1 MRNIAQ
7 GFWLGALMILVAG
20 CGAPSA
26 AGHHHRTAPKNVT
39 VLSTGAA
46 PYQGEKN
53 LKKWV
58 DQAKAAPHNEEAQ
71 ILAGVSAFQNNEPRL
86 AIQYYLKA
94 AADNP
99 NDATPWNNIGNVYRN
114 ELHEDQ
120 VAMTY
125 YRKAIKIEPLYD
137 VAWYNL
143 AWTEQS
149 LGNARA
155 AKATAA
161 EALKV
166 LPATDPDH
174 ASFEQILKNG

>member
-1 MRNIAQ
+1 MRSIAR
-7 GFWLGALMILVAG
+7 GLMLGAVMTLAAG

-26 AGHHHRTAPKNVT
+26 AVHHHAARRVT
-39 VLSTGAA
+39 VLSEGAA
-46 PYQGEKN
+46 PYQGAKN
-53 LKKWV
+53 LKKWAAA
-58 DQAKAAPHNEEAQ
+58 AKAAPHNEEAQ
-71 ILAGVSAFQNNEPRL
+71 IQAGVSAFQNDKPQL

-114 ELHEDQ
+114 LLHEDR
-120 VAMTY
+120 VAMAY

-149 LGNARA
+149 MGDIAA

-166 LPATDPDH
+166 LPPTDPDH
-174 ASFEQILKNG
+174 GSFEQMLKNG